1 MIKVGKELKNLSG
14 EWLNRSEFEEYIN
27 DYYSNPKEY
36 NLDEDNDYYKAISYA
51 YYHLD
56 EAYELYDNEFEQ

>member
-14 EWLNRSEFEEYIN
+14 EWLNKSEFKEYIN
-27 DYYSNPKEY
+27 DYYSNPEEY
-36 NLDEDNDYYKAISYA
+36 NLDEDSDYYKAISYA
-51 YYHLD
+51 YYHPD